1 MGKSRKNA
9 SNRISRRNKKGRTK
23 RTKRTRRTKRTKRN
37 RRCQRGGVNYALV
50 GQPIESNPNTWPGVA
65 PNHGGNHYPLNT
77 YENTPFQHLQ
87 STQGG
92 GRRKKRTF
100 RRKSSK
106 RKSSKRK
113 SSKRKSS
120 KRRKRTPKKR
130 RQKGGSFFATLFPE
144 ANLVGQNISYN
155 AGSAL
160 NTIKGYQAPVDPKP
174 WVQPELLKVQ
184 QRMI

>member
-113 SSKRKSS
+113 SSKR
-120 KRRKRTPKKR
+120 RKRTTKKR